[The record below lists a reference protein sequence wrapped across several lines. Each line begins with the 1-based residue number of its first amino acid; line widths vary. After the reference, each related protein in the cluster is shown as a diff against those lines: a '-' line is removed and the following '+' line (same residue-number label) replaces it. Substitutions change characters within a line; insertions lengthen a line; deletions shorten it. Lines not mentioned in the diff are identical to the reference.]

1 VPTQEKAT
9 RGAFYIVL
17 QWPRD
22 VPAGPMTRYPF
33 EFTSQ
38 EEAEEFRRVV
48 ETHHPDL
55 KFAVQQL
62 SKN

>member
-1 VPTQEKAT
+1 VYVQETAT
-9 RGAFYIVL
+9 RGAYYVVL

-33 EFTSQ
+33 EFASR
-38 EEAEEFRRVV
+38 EEAEEFRRVA

-55 KFAVQQL
+55 QFAVQQL

>member
-1 VPTQEKAT
+1 MHVQKETT
-9 RGAFYIVL
+9 RGAFFVVL

-33 EFTSQ
+33 EFLTR
-38 EEAEEFRRVV
+38 EEAEEFRKVAV
-48 ETHHPDL
+48 AHHPDL
-55 KFAVQQL
+55 EFAVQQL

>member
-1 VPTQEKAT
+1 MHVQEKAVS
-9 RGAFYIVL
+9 GSFYVVL

-33 EFTSQ
+33 EFASR
-38 EEAEEFRRVV
+38 EEAEEFRKVA
-48 ETHHPDL
+48 EAHHPDL
-55 KFAVQQL
+55 QFAVQQL